1 MAAMRGV
8 DGAQNGLGGG
18 VKQGYQQS
26 GSGYLNVADSLGLL
40 ECRVRAGSLDVSQ
53 HPFLRLWVSVE
64 EWRGSR
70 VGRVVDWQACARV
83 LDIDNA
89 HGKAAAVWS

>member
-1 MAAMRGV
+1 MRGV

-18 VKQGYQQS
+18 VKQKQGYQQ
-26 GSGYLNVADSLGLL
+26 SGYLNVADSLGLGLL

>member
-26 GSGYLNVADSLGLL
+26 GSGYLNVADGLGLGLL
-40 ECRVRAGSLDVSQ
+40 ECRVRAGPFDVSQ
-53 HPFLRLWVSVE
+53 HPFLRFFGSGCR
-64 EWRGSR
+64 WRNGGAVGSG
-70 VGRVVDWQACARV
+70 VLLIGRPV
-83 LDIDNA
+83 LE
-89 HGKAAAVWS
+89 S